1 MIFILEVFSGL
12 GCPVNP
18 DPDSQNR
25 MILLLETFSRGI
37 DTLLKVFSK
46 PYAVELT
53 AQGKNLEGVSFGS

>member
-1 MIFILEVFSGL
+1 MIFILGVFSGL

-25 MILLLETFSRGI
+25 MIFLLDTFFRGI

-53 AQGKNLEGVSFGS
+53 AQDQNLEGVSFGF